1 MYKRPGY
8 EPSETSS
15 VRHDALG
22 QRVRD
27 RFNEDLTQEDINRTG
42 SKNLKLNQKILTA
55 ADTKS

>member
-1 MYKRPGY
+1 M
-8 EPSETSS
+8 PSETSS

-27 RFNEDLTQEDINRTG
+27 RFNEELAQEDINRAG

-55 ADTKS
+55 AD